1 MHVIQSI
8 AKTVIFS
15 MFGLVALG
23 VTAWICRDLIEQPAI
38 MAVILTAA
46 CLAAVG
52 PAYVAYFWRNGA
64 KPVSMAVLWLTVLA
78 SIVLAY
84 TETSY
89 WSSSIEGM
97 HEQATGEKAG
107 REGKAVVAAK
117 RKERYANLSNGQ
129 TPEQIQAKLDAKTMD
144 PLYGRSVQCTAAT
157 QANSRAFCSDLF
169 TLKAELAAATEARN
183 LEGTVWASGTQQEP
197 FLKRN
202 FYQAAMLG
210 SQNLGG
216 NVSAW
221 ILGICLVLVVFLGSL
236 LHLGFLIASSPVK
249 RVAARTA
256 GLAAEAPSLPLK
268 VFPPAQPRTAL
279 PEYPI
284 AGLLSRKAANSSN
297 ISSSSPELD
306 PTPPADAAP
315 PVEPK
320 PEPKPIVGPVLVDE
334 NWQAPAVKP
343 KGKPTKAQKEAA
355 IDAIVGRWMGTG
367 RAMRVAIGQ
376 GNQGIE
382 IYNAYSDFCT
392 AQEPPLKPAN
402 RSHFGRSLRRLNVA
416 WGKRANGVRY
426 GLRLVKQPMK
436 RAA

>member
-8 AKTVIFS
+8 AKTLIFS
-15 MFGLVALG
+15 TFGLVALG

-97 HEQATGEKAG
+97 HEQATVEKTARDG
-107 REGKAVVAAK
+107 QALVTNK
-117 RKERYANLSNGQ
+117 RQERYANLANGQ
-129 TPEQIQAKLDAKTMD
+129 TPEQIQAKIEAKAVDAKFA
-144 PLYGRSVQCTAAT
+144 RSNGCAAAT
-157 QANSRAFCSDLF
+157 LGNSRVFCAEYF
-169 TLKAELAAATEARN
+169 ALKAELAAATEARN
-183 LEGTVWASGTQQEP
+183 LESTVWASGTKEEP

-216 NVSAW
+216 TVSAW

-249 RVAARTA
+249 RAAARTA
-256 GLAAEAPSLPLK
+256 TKAPEAPSLPLK
-268 VFPPAQPRTAL
+268 VFPPLAPRTAL
-279 PEYPI
+279 PERPI
-284 AGLLSRKAANSSN
+284 PGYLTGKA
-297 ISSSSPELD
+297 PVEPD
-306 PTPPADAAP
+306 PTPPGDAAP
-315 PVEPK
+315 TIEPK
-320 PEPKPIVGPVLVDE
+320 PEPKPAAGPVLVDE
-334 NWQAPAVKP
+334 NWKPSGKP
-343 KGKPTKAQKEAA
+343 KKLSKSERYAD
-355 IDAIVGRWMGTG
+355 IDAPTRDWLNTG
-367 RAMRVAIGQ
+367 RAVPVALSLGSS
-376 GNQGIE
+376 GPDVWDAF
-382 IYNAYSDFCT
+382 NAYCL
-392 AQEPPLKPAN
+392 AQHPPIKPLN
-402 RSHFGRSLRRLNVA
+402 PSHLGRSLRRVGVA
-416 WGKRANGVRY
+416 SRKTSKGVTY
-426 GLRLVKQPMK
+426 ALRLVKMPMK